1 VVLQAGREMVCEGRL
16 VTFQVLH
23 QEKSV
28 VGAKVRKYILPL
40 RVRGVYPGSRI
51 WIFSVPN
58 PNPQHKVYRDIKY
71 LKKKLISAQKHE
83 MR

>member
-28 VGAKVRKYILPL
+28 VGAKVRKYILLTGL
-40 RVRGVYPGSRI
+40 RIRGVCISRI
-51 WIFSVPN
+51 PYLGFSIPDLDFSIPN
-58 PNPQHKVYRDIKY
+58 PNLEH
-71 LKKKLISAQKHE
+71 
-83 MR
+83 

>member
-28 VGAKVRKYILPL
+28 VGAKVRKYILLTGL
-40 RVRGVYPGSRI
+40 RIRGVHPGSFI
-51 WIFSVPN
+51 WIFPT
-58 PNPQHKVYRDIKY
+58 
-71 LKKKLISAQKHE
+71 
-83 MR
+83 